1 MTDTTDR
8 ASLLEDPRQAAMRA
22 LIYLVWAGDGSSSQT
37 FESVQDI
44 ASGLNADMAK
54 QAAAWL
60 DAEHPPTILDLHY
73 LRKSIRADMA
83 QSSQDNISK
92 EIQTQVW
99 DLTGL
104 DLRRLQNTLAGTRPA
119 GTHTPLAWTA
129 KEKQQRDALCALI
142 EGEGHAIWQEIASIL
157 QEDSF
162 RYLEN
167 PSVEE
172 HRAQVLTWVQLLAKK
187 DVAARF
193 FNDDFSEV
201 DLTGMVQSFA
211 ALSTFDLSLVV
222 KFGVQF
228 GLFGGS
234 TFFLGTERHH
244 QRLLPSI
251 VRGELLGG
259 FAMTESGHGSDV
271 KSIETTATF
280 DAEKDGFILHS
291 PTRSS
296 WKEWIGNAARDGQA
310 MTVFAQLQIGEEHYG
325 VHAFHVPIR
334 DADGAVLDGIR
345 IEDCGYKMGLNG
357 VDNGRIAF
365 EHVFVPRDALLDR
378 YAQVDAQGTY
388 TSDIRSEDARFFTM
402 LGTLVGG
409 RLSVAFGA
417 LTAARTALLIAI
429 HYGLGRRQFG
439 PENTEDCVIMD
450 YIAHQE
456 RLIPP
461 LAQGVMLHI
470 TMNDL
475 LQRFEQHEGQ
485 DRRELEGITA
495 GMKAHCTWYAVN
507 TTQECREC
515 CGGQGYLMTNRIAQ
529 IRRDVDVFATFEGDN
544 VVLMNLFAKNELSG
558 YARAFQQDLALSMLR
573 QLRSLAE
580 KNIVE
585 KNPIVAGKT
594 DEKHLRSSDY
604 HVRAMKLR
612 ADSLLSSA
620 ARRIKKRTDDGMDPF
635 HAFSEIGD
643 HIQALAKARIEYE
656 IVKTTAAW
664 MDELEPGDNRDVLEK
679 CRQLTAL
686 DFLYQSRTFYLENG
700 FMDSG
705 KARAIRKVRLAL
717 IRELREHAF
726 VLSSALTYAPEALG
740 SPIGTA
746 INSST

>member
-1 MTDTTDR
+1 MTDANAR
-8 ASLLEDPRQAAMRA
+8 AALLDAPNQAAIRA
-22 LIYLVWAGDGSSSQT
+22 LIYLVWVGDGTSPQT
-37 FESVQDI
+37 FEKVQD
-44 ASGLNADMAK
+44 AARRLEATPAQ

-60 DAEHPPTILDLHY
+60 DVEEPPTILDLHR
-73 LRKSIRADMA
+73 LRRSIRADMA
-83 QSSQDNISK
+83 QSKPPELDQ
-92 EIQTQVW
+92 ETQSLLW
-99 DLTGL
+99 ELTGL
-104 DLRRLQNTLAGTRPA
+104 DLRRLQNSLAGTRPA
-119 GTHTPLAWTA
+119 GTHTPLRWTQE
-129 KEKQQRDALCALI
+129 EKQQRDALAKLI
-142 EGEGHAIWQEIASIL
+142 EGEGHTMWQQVANIL
-157 QEDSF
+157 REDSF
-162 RYLEN
+162 RYLDA
-167 PSVEE
+167 PTVEE
-172 HRAQVLTWVQLLAKK
+172 HRRQVLEWIQRLADK
-187 DVAARF
+187 DVAAAF
-193 FNDDFSEV
+193 FKDDFSEV
-201 DLTGMVQSFA
+201 DLTGMVQTFA

-244 QRLLPSI
+244 KNLLPAI

-280 DAEKDGFILHS
+280 DAAQDGFVLHS

-310 MTVFAQLQIGEEHYG
+310 MTVFAQLAIEDEHFG
-325 VHAFHVPIR
+325 VHAFYVPIR
-334 DADGAVLDGIR
+334 DDEGALLEGIR

-365 EHVFVPRDALLDR
+365 DHVFVPREHLLDR
-378 YAQVDAQGTY
+378 YAQVDKEGRY

-429 HYGLGRRQFG
+429 HYGLSRRQFG
-439 PENTEDCVIMD
+439 PENAQDYVVMD

-456 RLIPP
+456 RLIPA
-461 LAQGVMLHI
+461 LAEGVMLHV

-475 LQRFEQHEGQ
+475 LQRFEAHSGQ

-585 KNPIVAGKT
+585 KNPVIRGKT
-594 DEKHLRSSDY
+594 DEKHLRSSEY

-620 ARRIKKRTDDGMDPF
+620 ARRIKKRTDDGKDPF
-635 HAFSEIGD
+635 DAFSDIGD
-643 HIQALAKARIEYE
+643 HIQALGRARIEYE
-656 IVKTTAAW
+656 IVQTTAAW
-664 MDELEPGDNRDVLEK
+664 IDTIPEGEHRELLEK

-686 DFLYQSRTFYLENG
+686 NFLYQSRTFYLENG
-700 FMDSG
+700 FMDAG
-705 KARAIRKVRLAL
+705 KARAIRKIRLAL
-717 IRELREHAF
+717 IRELRSHAF
-726 VLSSALTYAPEALG
+726 VLSGAITHANDAVG

-746 INSST
+746 ANA